1 MTDPLK
7 DPTNGPLSPMYDRA
21 DVELF
26 DLNTITHTSDQRSVG
41 ELLFDVDRQA
51 RLLLMDVSEHDAGP
65 LLHAWPTLISSASSM
80 WHAIP
85 APLPTP
91 LLEWV
96 PAPSPAPSPTPSR
109 AAARGAQPATCM
121 DRLEVIS
128 VGVSHRLSTKRWPG
142 PDVPDQRIMEM
153 ADTLSRAADL
163 TRRFA
168 HVGPLSAAGR
178 DDLEAA
184 RARLL
189 HSIYLATHAVSVAL
203 LQHGRN
209 QHAAA
214 AATPRPL
221 AAPGERIPYA
231 VAPVTEWVRRIG
243 AAEAAAASFVSR
255 RQFTHLLIGEH
266 HPAPTSVGRLNLALA
281 RWDVEAHR
289 ALAGPDWH
297 DNVVL
302 VTRTQAFIAGSAM
315 TLMETARE
323 QVGFPGR
330 LVEAI
335 GRSGAAWS
343 DLGCRWDELTPA
355 HARPAEVLVLA
366 AAELRGAARELTHD
380 GATRASSPEILARP
394 GASEGL
400 RALLVSLRHC
410 DELAHVVDEKSTA
423 AGLTGPARV
432 MSRRAHNDIDA
443 GRVPIA
449 LDENAIWVSPADILA
464 KRIVPAPVAVIL
476 ALQAS
481 SHTVV
486 QAATAAGAIATATGD
501 LLSSSVTC
509 TRGDEDSATRP
520 TAPLGDARTI
530 PAQTPTASTPHRTG
544 QSWPR

>member
-1 MTDPLK
+1 MATTNSPPPLK
-7 DPTNGPLSPMYDRA
+7 YDRA

-26 DLNTITHTSDQRSVG
+26 DVDGLTHTSDQRSIG
-41 ELLFDVDRQA
+41 ELLFDVDRHA

-65 LLHAWPTLISSASSM
+65 LLHGWPALISAASNL
-80 WHAIP
+80 WHAMP
-85 APLPTP
+85 ESLPTP
-91 LLEWV
+91 RHESV
-96 PAPSPAPSPTPSR
+96 SSTAP
-109 AAARGAQPATCM
+109 AAARAAQPATCM
-121 DRLEVIS
+121 DRLDVIS

-142 PDVPDQRIMEM
+142 PDVPDQRLVEM
-153 ADTLSRAADL
+153 ADTLSKAADL
-163 TRRFA
+163 TQRFA

-189 HSIYLATHAVSVAL
+189 HSIYLATHAVSVTL
-203 LQHGRN
+203 LQHGRT

-214 AATPRPL
+214 TATPRPI

-243 AAEAAAASFVSR
+243 AAEAAAGNFVSR

-266 HPAPTSVGRLNLALA
+266 HPAPASVSRLNLALA

-302 VTRTQAFIAGSAM
+302 VTRTQAFISGSAM
-315 TLMETARE
+315 TLLDTATPD
-323 QVGFPGR
+323 QAGYPSR

-355 HARPAEVLVLA
+355 HARPAEALLLA

-380 GATRASSPEILARP
+380 GATRASSTEILARP
-394 GASEGL
+394 GVAEGL
-400 RALLVSLRHC
+400 RALLVALRHC

-423 AGLTGPARV
+423 AGLTGHARV
-432 MSRRAHNDIDA
+432 MSRRAHNDIEA

-449 LDENAIWVSPADILA
+449 LDDNASWVSPADIHA
-464 KRIVPAPVAVIL
+464 KRTVAAPVAVII

-486 QAATAAGAIATATGD
+486 QAATAAGAIATATVD
-501 LLSSSVTC
+501 VVPSSTNC
-509 TRGDEDSATRP
+509 TRGTEDSSTRP
-520 TAPLGDARTI
+520 TTSLREAQITPARTSM
-530 PAQTPTASTPHRTG
+530 AWAPHRTG
-544 QSWPR
+544 QSLPR

>member
-1 MTDPLK
+1 MTNPPT
-7 DPTNGPLSPMYDRA
+7 DPTNSPPPLMYDRA

-26 DLNTITHTSDQRSVG
+26 DVDGLTHTSDQRSIG
-41 ELLFDVDRQA
+41 ELLFDVDRHA
-51 RLLLMDVSEHDAGP
+51 RLLLMDVSEHDAAP
-65 LLHAWPTLISSASSM
+65 LLHGWPALISAASSL
-80 WHAIP
+80 WHAMP
-85 APLPTP
+85 EPLPTP
-91 LLEWV
+91 RPESV
-96 PAPSPAPSPTPSR
+96 SSPTP
-109 AAARGAQPATCM
+109 AAARAAQAATCM
-121 DRLEVIS
+121 DRLDVIS

-142 PDVPDQRIMEM
+142 PNVPDQRLMEM
-153 ADTLSRAADL
+153 ADTLSKAADL

-189 HSIYLATHAVSVAL
+189 HSIYVATHAVSVAL
-203 LQHGRN
+203 LQHGRT
-209 QHAAA
+209 QHAA

-221 AAPGERIPYA
+221 TAPGERIPYA

-266 HPAPTSVGRLNLALA
+266 HPAPSSASRLNLALA

-315 TLMETARE
+315 TLLDTDTRE
-323 QVGFPGR
+323 HAGYPSR

-355 HARPAEVLVLA
+355 HARPSDVLLLA

-380 GATRASSPEILARP
+380 GATRASSTEMLARP
-394 GASEGL
+394 GAVEGL

-423 AGLTGPARV
+423 TGLTGPARV
-432 MSRRAHNDIDA
+432 MSRRAHNDIEA

-449 LDENAIWVSPADILA
+449 LDDEASWVSPADIHA
-464 KRIVPAPVAVIL
+464 KRTVPAPVAVIV

-486 QAATAAGAIATATGD
+486 QAATAAGAIATATVD
-501 LLSSSVTC
+501 VVPSSTTC
-509 TRGDEDSATRP
+509 ARRNEDSSTRSTTSLREAQITP
-520 TAPLGDARTI
+520 ARTSM
-530 PAQTPTASTPHRTG
+530 AWAPHRTG
-544 QSWPR
+544 QSLAR